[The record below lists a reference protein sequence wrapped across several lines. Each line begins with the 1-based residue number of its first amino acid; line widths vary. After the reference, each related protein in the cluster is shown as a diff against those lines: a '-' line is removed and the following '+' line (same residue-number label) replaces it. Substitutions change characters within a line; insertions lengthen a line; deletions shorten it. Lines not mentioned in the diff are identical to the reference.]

1 MRQAV
6 FTLGL
11 LWLGGCAAL
20 PLAAGAGAVSAA
32 TQVPSWL
39 TVANDALYGIK
50 TLSQTAQLACQLQAV
65 ANSRGD
71 SQTSTAAGY
80 FCSW

>member
-1 MRQAV
+1 MTRAP
-6 FTLGL
+6 LALSL

-39 TVANDALYGIK
+39 TIANDAINGI
-50 TLSQTAQLACQLQAV
+50 TRLSQTAQLACQLQAV

-71 SQTSTAAGY
+71 SQTSTATGY